1 MEDFEYLQA
10 LMGGEELPEI
20 TTEHRDIWVLTDSA
34 PEGLIV
40 IDQARTLAEALGA
53 RVQAVLIPG
62 RSPAGKE
69 AVAVEYP
76 KGGDLIAAGAD
87 RVHVAEEGFPGDTI
101 LAEDVEVTVNTL
113 APFLE
118 EANPEFILCA
128 DGWLGQAVTP
138 RLAQRLG
145 AGLATRCL
153 EVSIN
158 ESDRTLVAVRP
169 VYEGEYYEVVNFAPH
184 WPQMATLITA
194 PLSPPYLDR
203 YRTGETEA
211 LRAERSAERSR
222 RSPQDEAFTPGRSAA
237 GRVRVLG
244 EATPPGGPMPLS
256 KASVVVSGGAA
267 LGEARFEKL
276 AALADQLG
284 GAVAGAREAF
294 ELGWIEKDRLV
305 DITGHKIAP
314 KLYMAFGIA
323 GDVMHS
329 AGIKG
334 TRFVVAVHPDPHA
347 PIFAQADLGIVGD
360 PVEVIDQLL
369 AALL

>member
-20 TTEHRDIWVLTDSA
+20 STEYRDIWVLTDGT
-34 PEGLIV
+34 PEGLV
-40 IDQARTLAEALGA
+40 VVDQARRLAEALGA

-62 RSPAGKE
+62 GHPTGE
-69 AVAVEYP
+69 GDET
-76 KGGDLIAAGAD
+76 GDLIAAGAD
-87 RVHVAEEGFPGDTI
+87 RVHVAAETLAGDVA
-101 LAEDVEVTVNTL
+101 LAEGSEVTVNAL

-118 EANPEFILCA
+118 EAKPEFILCA
-128 DGWLGQAVTP
+128 DSWLGRGVAP

-169 VYEGEYYEVVNFAPH
+169 VYEGEYHEVVNFAPH

-194 PLSPPYLDR
+194 PLSQPYLDR
-203 YRTGETEA
+203 YRSGETDT
-211 LRAERSAERSR
+211 LPLDLSA
-222 RSPQDEAFTPGRSAA
+222 TP
-237 GRVRVLG
+237 RVRVLG
-244 EATPPGGPMPLS
+244 EATPPDGPVPLE

-267 LGEARFEKL
+267 LGEAGFEKL
-276 AALADQLG
+276 AALATRLG
-284 GAVAGAREAF
+284 GAFAGAREAF
-294 ELGWIEKDRLV
+294 ELGWIEKERLV

-314 KLYMAFGIA
+314 KLYMAFGVA
-323 GDVMHS
+323 GDVMHA

-334 TRFVVAVHPDPHA
+334 AKFVVAVHPDPEA
-347 PIFAQADLGIVGD
+347 PIFAQADLGIVAD
-360 PVEVIDQLL
+360 PAEVIEQLL
-369 AALL
+369 AAM